1 MTIPLTARTIAAQCR
16 QGERGPTRPLFFR
29 SSVTGAAWE
38 SALLLLL
45 LFFTE
50 IFLYGTRIEVPLMP
64 TLNIPFA
71 NDPEV
76 LSLICQPDIRL
87 RTQNSLRFSELR
99 GCVKVEAAVLG
110 CPTSNSPCGLCGRRA
125 TLNSRVLSLKPGIT

>member
-1 MTIPLTARTIAAQCR
+1 
-16 QGERGPTRPLFFR
+16 
-29 SSVTGAAWE
+29 
-38 SALLLLL
+38 
-45 LFFTE
+45 
-50 IFLYGTRIEVPLMP
+50 MP

-110 CPTSNSPCGLCGRRA
+110 SPPLI
-125 TLNSRVLSLKPGIT
+125 VLVVSVDVEQH